1 MAYSPSPTSPN
12 RLDNGTYLHP
22 RSPTPPAQPLS
33 KRDKRRNQHVAH
45 QQELYNELASNREQ
59 HYREQLI
66 ALQTDMSL
74 ISQAY
79 LYDAEPLEDSPEE
92 IARITELAASGT
104 PYQSQMSSLAG
115 KWYAEFVQEVNDA
128 KEAKELALIQ
138 LMNNHN
144 ARLERVKYEC
154 DYRLHLAAEEC
165 EHMTSTLRER
175 LFQALSNKRQRLM
188 KEKEQLDI
196 ADTNALLLHPS
207 QFSITNP
214 ASPGGNH
221 TSRKTRFTRHR
232 EQEDLN
238 GVGEVMNKRK
248 RKLVDDDV
256 GSPSRNGVS
265 TPADRGRATATN
277 QTAPLYSIHSLFTD
291 KELNFQS
298 HQAQIAARHFFA
310 TSRKEGE
317 TGSTRK
323 RGKDDD
329 DKGNGSDESGSD
341 EDEEPEAPE
350 MDRSASQN
358 VHVTRSTR
366 TFGGING
373 LNSLS
378 DLADKAAT
386 RPALPYAT
394 LHTHQGRQGTFLP
407 QPSRLMAEEL
417 EEDLLKIAQ
426 VETQPKGQVDKRAI
440 DEALKPWAEPR
451 SNLAPDWPVYLDVH
465 LVDVDP
471 RKKAG
476 RER

>member
-1 MAYSPSPTSPN
+1 MAYSPSPASPLGWPDGSAYPQ
-12 RLDNGTYLHP
+12 RQ
-22 RSPTPPAQPLS
+22 SPTPPAQPLS

-45 QQELYNELASNREQ
+45 QQELYNELSSRREQ

-66 ALQTDMSL
+66 ALQHDMSL
-74 ISQAY
+74 ISQTDPY
-79 LYDAEPLEDSPEE
+79 EPEPLEDSPEE
-92 IARITELAASGT
+92 INKITELTASST

-115 KWYAEFVQEVNDA
+115 KWYAEFVHEISDA
-128 KEAKELALIQ
+128 KIAKEVALIQ

-144 ARLERVKYEC
+144 KRLERLKYEC

-165 EHMTSTLRER
+165 EQMTSTLRER
-175 LFQALSNKRQRLM
+175 LFQALSSKRQRLM

-232 EQEDLN
+232 EQEDMN
-238 GVGEVMNKRK
+238 GVGEVTNKRK
-248 RKLVDDDV
+248 RKLADDDV
-256 GSPSRNGVS
+256 GSPSRNGIS
-265 TPADRGRATATN
+265 TPGERGRAALSN
-277 QTAPLYSIHSLFTD
+277 QTAPLYSIHTLFTE

-298 HQAQIAARHFFA
+298 HQAQIAARHFFS

-317 TGSTRK
+317 TSNARNRHK
-323 RGKDDD
+323 VDDD
-329 DKGNGSDESGSD
+329 RSRGSDGSASE
-341 EDEEPEAPE
+341 EDEELEAPE
-350 MDRSASQN
+350 MDRLASQN

-366 TFGGING
+366 TIGGMSG
-373 LNSLS
+373 LNALS
-378 DLADKAAT
+378 ELAEKAAT

-417 EEDLLKIAQ
+417 EEDLFKITQ
-426 VETQPKGQVDKRAI
+426 SENQPKGQLDRRAVE
-440 DEALKPWAEPR
+440 EALKPLSESR

-471 RKKAG
+471 RKATG
-476 RER
+476 V

>member
-1 MAYSPSPTSPN
+1 MAYSPSPTSP
-12 RLDNGTYLHP
+12 LAGPDNAVYSHH
-22 RSPTPPAQPLS
+22 RSPTPPTQPLS

-66 ALQTDMSL
+66 ALQTDMNL
-74 ISQAY
+74 ISQADP
-79 LYDAEPLEDSPEE
+79 YDPEPLEDSPEE
-92 IARITELAASGT
+92 VARIAEVAASGT

-115 KWYAEFVQEVNDA
+115 KWYAEFVHEVNDA

-138 LMNNHN
+138 LVNNHN
-144 ARLERVKYEC
+144 ARLERLKYEC
-154 DYRLHLAAEEC
+154 DHRLHLAAEEC

-175 LFQALSNKRQRLM
+175 LFQSLSNKRQRLM

-214 ASPGGNH
+214 TSPGGNH

-238 GVGEVMNKRK
+238 GDGMNKRK
-248 RKLVDDDV
+248 RKNADEDI

-265 TPADRGRATATN
+265 TPAERSRGTLSN
-277 QTAPLYSIHSLFTD
+277 QTAPLYSIHSLFTE

-298 HQAQIAARHFFA
+298 HQAQIAARHFFT

-317 TGSTRK
+317 TSNTRR

-329 DKGNGSDESGSD
+329 GKRAGSEDTGSSDE
-341 EDEEPEAPE
+341 EELEAPE

-366 TFGGING
+366 TIGGMSG
-373 LNSLS
+373 LNALS
-378 DLADKAAT
+378 DLAEKAAT

-407 QPSRLMAEEL
+407 QPSRLLAEEL
-417 EEDLLKIAQ
+417 EEDLLKLAQ
-426 VETQPKGQVDKRAI
+426 IESQPKGQVDRKAI
-440 DEALKPWAEPR
+440 EEALKPLSESR
-451 SNLAPDWPVYLDVH
+451 SNLAPDWPVYLDIH

-471 RKKAG
+471 RKTAG
-476 RER
+476 V

>member
-1 MAYSPSPTSPN
+1 MAYSPSPTPPLTGPDTS
-12 RLDNGTYLHP
+12 LYAHP
-22 RSPTPPAQPLS
+22 RSPSPPTQPLS

-45 QQELYNELASNREQ
+45 QQELHNELASNREQ

-74 ISQAY
+74 ISQADP
-79 LYDAEPLEDSPEE
+79 YDPEPLEDSPEE
-92 IARITELAASGT
+92 IARIAELAASGT
-104 PYQSQMSSLAG
+104 PYQSQMSSMAG
-115 KWYAEFVQEVNDA
+115 KWYAEFVHEVNDA

-144 ARLERVKYEC
+144 ARLERLKYEC

-175 LFQALSNKRQRLM
+175 LFQSLSHKRQRLM

-214 ASPGGNH
+214 GSPGGTH

-232 EQEDLN
+232 EQEDLS
-238 GVGEVMNKRK
+238 GVGEMHKRK
-248 RKLVDDDV
+248 RKHADDDI
-256 GSPSRNGVS
+256 GSPSRNGIS
-265 TPADRGRATATN
+265 TPADRKGSATSN
-277 QTAPLYSIHSLFTD
+277 QTAPVYSIHSLFTD

-298 HQAQIAARHFFA
+298 HQAQVAARHFFT

-317 TGSTRK
+317 ASNTRK
-323 RGKDDD
+323 RGKDD
-329 DKGNGSDESGSD
+329 NGKRGGSEDSGSSDE
-341 EDEEPEAPE
+341 EELEAPE
-350 MDRSASQN
+350 MERSASQN

-366 TFGGING
+366 TIGGMSG
-373 LNSLS
+373 LNALS
-378 DLADKAAT
+378 DLAEKAAN

-407 QPSRLMAEEL
+407 QPSRLLAEEL
-417 EEDLLKIAQ
+417 EEDLFKFAQ
-426 VETQPKGQVDKRAI
+426 IESQPKGQVDKKAI
-440 DEALKPWAEPR
+440 DEALKPLSESR

-465 LVDVDP
+465 LVDIDP
-471 RKKAG
+471 RKTAG
-476 RER
+476 V

>member
-1 MAYSPSPTSPN
+1 MAYSPSPASPMAGP
-12 RLDNGTYLHP
+12 DGTAYSHR
-22 RSPTPPAQPLS
+22 RSPTPPAQPMS
-33 KRDKRRNQHVAH
+33 KKDKRRNQQVAH
-45 QQELYNELASNREQ
+45 QQELHNELNNNREQ

-66 ALQTDMSL
+66 ALQHDMSL
-74 ISQAY
+74 ISQADPY
-79 LYDAEPLEDSPEE
+79 EPEPLEDSPEE
-92 IARITELAASGT
+92 VARIAELAASGT

-115 KWYAEFVQEVNDA
+115 KWYAEFVHEINDA

-144 ARLERVKYEC
+144 ARLERLKYEC

-175 LFQALSNKRQRLM
+175 LFQALSSKRQRLM

-232 EQEDLN
+232 EQEDMN
-238 GVGEVMNKRK
+238 GVSEVTNKRK
-248 RKLVDDDV
+248 RKLADDDV
-256 GSPSRNGVS
+256 GSPSRNGIS
-265 TPADRGRATATN
+265 TPGERSRAALAN

-298 HQAQIAARHFFA
+298 HQAQIAARHFFS

-317 TGSTRK
+317 TSNTRRRQK
-323 RGKDDD
+323 VDDD
-329 DKGNGSDESGSD
+329 RDRGSAESGSE
-341 EDEEPEAPE
+341 EDEELEAPE

-366 TFGGING
+366 TIGAMSG
-373 LNSLS
+373 LNALS
-378 DLADKAAT
+378 DLAEKAAT

-426 VETQPKGQVDKRAI
+426 IESQPKGQMDKRAI
-440 DEALKPWAEPR
+440 EDALKPLSESR
-451 SNLAPDWPVYLDVH
+451 SNLAPDWPVYLDIH

-471 RKKAG
+471 RKTAG
-476 RER
+476 VQ

>member
-1 MAYSPSPTSPN
+1 MAYSPSPTSP
-12 RLDNGTYLHP
+12 LAGPDNAVYSHR
-22 RSPTPPAQPLS
+22 RSPTPPTQPLS

-66 ALQTDMSL
+66 ALQTDMNL
-74 ISQAY
+74 ISQADPY
-79 LYDAEPLEDSPEE
+79 EPEPLEDSPEE
-92 IARITELAASGT
+92 VARIAEVAASGT

-115 KWYAEFVQEVNDA
+115 KWYAEFVHEVNDA

-138 LMNNHN
+138 LVNNHN
-144 ARLERVKYEC
+144 ARLERLKYEC

-175 LFQALSNKRQRLM
+175 LFQSLSNKRQRLM

-214 ASPGGNH
+214 TSPGGNH

-238 GVGEVMNKRK
+238 GDGMNKRK
-248 RKLVDDDV
+248 RKNADEDI

-265 TPADRGRATATN
+265 TPAERSRGTLSN
-277 QTAPLYSIHSLFTD
+277 QTAPLYSIHSLFTE

-298 HQAQIAARHFFA
+298 HQAQIAARHFFT

-317 TGSTRK
+317 TSNTRR

-329 DKGNGSDESGSD
+329 DKRAGSEDTGSSDE
-341 EDEEPEAPE
+341 EELEAPE

-366 TFGGING
+366 TIGGMSG
-373 LNSLS
+373 LNALS
-378 DLADKAAT
+378 DLAEKAAT

-407 QPSRLMAEEL
+407 QPSRLLAEEL
-417 EEDLLKIAQ
+417 EEDLLKLAQ
-426 VETQPKGQVDKRAI
+426 IESQPKGQVDRKAI
-440 DEALKPWAEPR
+440 EEALKPLSESR
-451 SNLAPDWPVYLDVH
+451 SNLAPDWPVYLDIH

-471 RKKAG
+471 RKTAG
-476 RER
+476 V

>member
-1 MAYSPSPTSPN
+1 MAYSPSPTPPLTGPETSLYPN
-12 RLDNGTYLHP
+12 P

-45 QQELYNELASNREQ
+45 QQELHNELASNREQ

-74 ISQAY
+74 ISQADP
-79 LYDAEPLEDSPEE
+79 YDPEPLEDSPEE
-92 IARITELAASGT
+92 IARIAELAASGT
-104 PYQSQMSSLAG
+104 PYQSQMSSMAG
-115 KWYAEFVQEVNDA
+115 KWYAEFVHEVNDA
-128 KEAKELALIQ
+128 KEAKEIALIQ

-144 ARLERVKYEC
+144 ARLERLKYEC

-175 LFQALSNKRQRLM
+175 LFQSLSHKRQRLM

-214 ASPGGNH
+214 GSPGGTH

-238 GVGEVMNKRK
+238 GAGEMHKRK
-248 RKLVDDDV
+248 RKQVDDDV
-256 GSPSRNGVS
+256 GSPSRNGNS
-265 TPADRGRATATN
+265 TPLDRKGNATSN
-277 QTAPLYSIHSLFTD
+277 QTAPVYSIHSLFTD

-298 HQAQIAARHFFA
+298 HQAQIAARHFFT

-317 TGSTRK
+317 ASNTRK
-323 RGKDDD
+323 RGKDD
-329 DKGNGSDESGSD
+329 NGKRAGSEDSGSSDE
-341 EDEEPEAPE
+341 EELEAPE
-350 MDRSASQN
+350 MERSASHN

-366 TFGGING
+366 TIGGMSG
-373 LNSLS
+373 LNALS
-378 DLADKAAT
+378 DLAEKAAT

-407 QPSRLMAEEL
+407 QPSRLLAEEL
-417 EEDLLKIAQ
+417 EEDLFKIAQ
-426 VETQPKGQVDKRAI
+426 IESQPKGQVDRKAI
-440 DEALKPWAEPR
+440 DEALKPLSESR

-465 LVDVDP
+465 LVDIDP
-471 RKKAG
+471 RRAAG
-476 RER
+476 V

>member
-1 MAYSPSPTSPN
+1 
-12 RLDNGTYLHP
+12 
-22 RSPTPPAQPLS
+22 
-33 KRDKRRNQHVAH
+33 
-45 QQELYNELASNREQ
+45 
-59 HYREQLI
+59 
-66 ALQTDMSL
+66 
-74 ISQAY
+74 
-79 LYDAEPLEDSPEE
+79 
-92 IARITELAASGT
+92 
-104 PYQSQMSSLAG
+104 
-115 KWYAEFVQEVNDA
+115 
-128 KEAKELALIQ
+128 
-138 LMNNHN
+138 
-144 ARLERVKYEC
+144 LERVKYEC
-154 DYRLHLAAEEC
+154 DFRLHLAAEEC

-238 GVGEVMNKRK
+238 GVGEGPNKRK
-248 RKLVDDDV
+248 RKAADDDI
-256 GSPSRNGVS
+256 GSPSRNGIS
-265 TPADRGRATATN
+265 TPAHRGRGAALSN

-298 HQAQIAARHFFA
+298 HQAQIAARHFFT
-310 TSRKEGE
+310 TSRKEGDP
-317 TGSTRK
+317 SHTRR
-323 RGKDDD
+323 RGAKDAE
-329 DKGNGSDESGSD
+329 DKHAGEDESASS
-341 EDEEPEAPE
+341 EEEELEAPE

-366 TFGGING
+366 TIGGMSG
-373 LNSLS
+373 LNALS
-378 DLADKAAT
+378 DLAEKAAT

-417 EEDLLKIAQ
+417 EEDMLKIAQ
-426 VETQPKGQVDKRAI
+426 LETQPKGQVDKKALE
-440 DEALKPWAEPR
+440 EALKPLAESR
-451 SNLAPDWPVYLDVH
+451 SNLAPDWPVYLDIH

-471 RKKAG
+471 RKATG
-476 RER
+476 VS